1 MGQLGDL
8 LLHGLDYLVVGVANC
23 GHADARTEVNKA
35 VAVNVGDQRAVG
47 VVDVDRQGSTHTV
60 RDLF

>member
-8 LLHGLDYLVVGVANC
+8 LLHGLDYLVVGVADC
-23 GHADARTEVNKA
+23 GHTDARTEIDKA
-35 VAVNVGDQRAVG
+35 VAVDVGDQCAVG
-47 VVDVDRQGSTHTV
+47 VINVDRQGSAHTV